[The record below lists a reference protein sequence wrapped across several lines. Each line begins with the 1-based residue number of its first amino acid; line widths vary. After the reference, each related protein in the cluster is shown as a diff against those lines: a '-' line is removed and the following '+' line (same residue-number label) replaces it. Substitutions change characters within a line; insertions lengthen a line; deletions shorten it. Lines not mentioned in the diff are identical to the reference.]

1 MTTAVLDYLWG
12 QEPGFKVV
20 EDCVKNCGKDCGH
33 GKKSKNIVISF
44 DGTSATPQDAYAVKK
59 DYDGKV
65 PLYVNGYGLSNI
77 CKLHLIAG
85 GNIGN
90 SKNYFKDQIPFYYQG
105 VGTRGSSVGQLVR
118 KIPGFSSG
126 YSMNYIAKLA
136 YEDLEKIYEEG
147 DKLFVFGFSRGA
159 ATARLFASFLDKY
172 EDKKFDYKIN
182 FLGVYDTVVASAMYS
197 WSNKIENLDIFSKS
211 NWRLPDV
218 VERAVHFVSI
228 DDHREFFDPTLFNA
242 DDRVTEIWV
251 PGVHS
256 DIGGGYYHDGISD
269 TVLQCMQMEAEKVGL
284 KTREITAETCKNED
298 YTLVEPVDGLDA
310 DAFREF
316 DKDLK
321 VEPDALDPDVH
332 DQMSMAYSF
341 ANLVFGFFKHRKMVK
356 MVENKPS
363 EEPILLLDIAVD
375 RVLNLQLDIA
385 PMKMSTYASKKYRPE
400 NLKGVKY
407 RVVSSE
413 DMSVSEKVHL
423 IEDQVS
429 EW

>member
-44 DGTSATPQDAYAVKK
+44 DGTNGEPQWAVQGKK
-59 DYDGKV
+59 EEEP
-65 PLYVNGYGLSNI
+65 PLYLGAGGLSNVT
-77 CKLHLIAG
+77 KLHLIAG

-90 SKNYFKDQIPFYYQG
+90 SRNFFEDQIPFYYEG
-105 VGTRGSSVGQLVR
+105 VGTRGSKVGQTIRSV
-118 KIPGFSSG
+118 PGFSSG
-126 YSMNYIAKLA
+126 YSMNYIAKMA
-136 YEDLEKIYEEG
+136 CKDLFKIYEEG

-172 EDKKFDYKIN
+172 PDKKFDYKIN
-182 FLGVYDTVVASAMYS
+182 FLGVYDTVVQSAMYS
-197 WSNKIENLDIFSKS
+197 LSNKIEHLDFGSAS
-211 NWRLPDV
+211 NSRLPDV

-228 DDHREFFDPTLFNA
+228 DEHRTFMNPTLFNA
-242 DDRVTEIWV
+242 DDRVTEVWV

-284 KTREITAETCKNED
+284 KTREITAETCENKD
-298 YTLVEPVDGLDA
+298 YTLVDVEQVEGLDV
-310 DAFREF
+310 DAFRKF
-316 DKDLK
+316 DKDMK
-321 VEPDALDPDVH
+321 VQPDALDPDVH
-332 DQMSMAYSF
+332 DQMGMAMSF
-341 ANLVFGFFKHRKMVK
+341 ANWMFRFNHRKMVK

-363 EEPILLLDIAVD
+363 DEPILLLDIAVD
-375 RVLNLQLDIA
+375 RVKNLQLDSA

-407 RVVSSE
+407 RVVNSK
-413 DMSVSEKVHL
+413 DMSVSEKDDE